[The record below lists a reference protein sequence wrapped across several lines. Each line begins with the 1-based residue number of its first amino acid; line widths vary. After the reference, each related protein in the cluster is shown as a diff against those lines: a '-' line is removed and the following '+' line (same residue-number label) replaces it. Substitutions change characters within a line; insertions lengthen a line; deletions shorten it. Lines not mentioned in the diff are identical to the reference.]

1 VTEELPS
8 MNMNSLWETITGKNI
23 FKKMLHQYILKWNLL
38 RCITADGGKLCVEL
52 KKILISPIY
61 KACEK
66 IRYLKCD
73 YLSFYLSAATWRKIF

>member
-1 VTEELPS
+1 MGFRNMGELDMYTEY
-8 MNMNSLWETITGKNI
+8 T
-23 FKKMLHQYILKWNLL
+23 ILKWNLL
-38 RCITADGGKLCVEL
+38 RCIIPDGGKLCVEL